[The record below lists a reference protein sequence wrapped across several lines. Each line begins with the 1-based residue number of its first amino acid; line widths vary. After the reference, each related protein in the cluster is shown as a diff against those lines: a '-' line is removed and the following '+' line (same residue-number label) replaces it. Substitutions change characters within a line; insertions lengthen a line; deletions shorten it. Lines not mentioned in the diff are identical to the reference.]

1 MDFERTDLASDLPEN
16 IQYQD
21 EGCSLSNSCLECPFP
36 CCVYDLHG
44 GGPKFFK
51 QSRNKEIIRLAKKGI
66 KTKDLA
72 VRFRLS
78 QRSVQK
84 IIQKRR

>member
-1 MDFERTDLASDLPEN
+1 MVFEQSDLASDLPEDTL
-16 IQYQD
+16 YED

-36 CCVYDLHG
+36 CCVYDLRG
-44 GGPKFFK
+44 GGTKIFK
-51 QSRNKEIIRLAKKGI
+51 QARNKEIIRMAKKGI

-72 VRFRLS
+72 TRFRLS
-78 QRSVQK
+78 QRRVQI